1 MTSSEAF
8 PTHPTQFHTA
18 HCRAKWGWIVALGAL
33 FVVGGVV
40 ALFNV
45 FAATFVAV
53 IYIAAAMVVAG
64 GWEIITAFQIRPWGR
79 AVLWGVVGALTLF
92 AGVAAA
98 RFPIFA
104 AMSLTA
110 LVGGLLIVGGI
121 VKLVLAY
128 QLRDLSRWELIAL
141 AGALSLLLGVLI
153 LAEWPVSG
161 FYVLGLFL
169 GVNLLFEGVGWVA
182 MGLAARPAERGAVL
196 RGSSGAVSL

>member
-8 PTHPTQFHTA
+8 PAHPSSVHTA

-33 FVVGGVV
+33 FIVGGVV

-45 FAATFVAV
+45 FAATIVAI

-79 AVLWGVVGALTLF
+79 ALLWGAVGALTLF

-98 RFPIFA
+98 RFPVLA
-104 AMSLTA
+104 AVSFTA
-110 LVGGLLIVGGI
+110 LVGALLIAGGVI
-121 VKLVLAY
+121 KMVLAW
-128 QLRDLSRWELIAL
+128 QLRDLARWELIAIS
-141 AGALSLLLGVLI
+141 GALSLLLGVLI
-153 LAEWPVSG
+153 LAEWPMSG
-161 FYVLGLFL
+161 LYVLGLFL

-182 MGLAARPAERGAVL
+182 MGIAAKPAERRAY
-196 RGSSGAVSL
+196 